1 MPIVEPRPHVEI
13 PKQFLTMHYL
23 ENYQDTPILV
33 GGFKGVDQLNWV
45 FSRKGKKR
53 DDAYNVRLGKDEHG
67 GVVKSRDNIK
77 HAKFVLLYEY
87 GKENEGIRYTFRVKN
102 TGEMQKQ
109 QMIDT
114 GYVNP
119 HHDEYFCY
127 FFDEEISLGEFD
139 VRKIIEFDK
148 EQYKKETEK
157 DKKLP
162 KDYTY
167 GRPIY
172 LSGRDLIKFRK

>member
-1 MPIVEPRPHVEI
+1 MAS
-13 PKQFLTMHYL
+13 K
-23 ENYQDTPILV
+23 
-33 GGFKGVDQLNWV
+33 GFDQLNWV

-87 GKENEGIRYTFRVKN
+87 GKENEGVRYAFRVKN

-114 GYVNP
+114 GYINP
-119 HHDEYFCY
+119 HHDSYFCY

-139 VRKIIEFDK
+139 VNKIIEFDK

>member
-1 MPIVEPRPHVEI
+1 
-13 PKQFLTMHYL
+13 
-23 ENYQDTPILV
+23 
-33 GGFKGVDQLNWV
+33 
-45 FSRKGKKR
+45 
-53 DDAYNVRLGKDEHG
+53 
-67 GVVKSRDNIK
+67 
-77 HAKFVLLYEY
+77 
-87 GKENEGIRYTFRVKN
+87 
-102 TGEMQKQ
+102 
-109 QMIDT
+109 MIDT

-127 FFDEEISLGEFD
+127 FFDEQISLGEFD
-139 VRKIIEFDK
+139 VTQIIEFDK